1 MMVEK
6 VLSRSVRLMC
16 AGGMALGA
24 TVAIAQDNTTAPAT
38 TAMQRVEVTGSR
50 IPSLNTEGSSP
61 ITTLSAKD
69 IKADGPKNTEDLLNN
84 LPQVFASQGAAISNG
99 ATGTATVDLR
109 GMGASRTLVLVNGKR
124 LPSGSATT
132 TAADLNEIPSQ
143 LIQRVEVLTGGAGA
157 VYGSGAVAGVVNFI
171 MKDNFTGVEVQ
182 ANMAGDNHQ
191 QHDDEVQ
198 AVVRKKGYPLPGN
211 AKFDGK
217 KYDFSLLAGANF
229 AENKGNA
236 TFFASYKHA
245 DALLQSQRDYSACS
259 LGASDPGFA
268 CSGSGTSIARI
279 NTFTPDANG
288 NPRKYVSAT
297 DAYNFGPLN
306 FFQRPSDQYNFNSTL
321 HYDLADNARLY
332 SDFNVH
338 EYTTDAQIA
347 PGGIFYGQQ
356 ATLAYENPLLNAAW
370 RTALGLN
377 KPGDTATVTVGKRNV
392 EGGPRNSHISDVSF
406 REVLGVKGEVGG
418 WSYDVFGQFARV
430 NHQDSATGYFSTRLI
445 GKALDVIPDPKTGK
459 PVCRSVVDGS
469 DPNCV
474 PYNLYTQGGIT
485 KEALAY
491 LQTSG
496 SNTGYTQQSV
506 FGINLGNDLGA
517 YGIKL
522 PTAENGVGVSVGYEQ
537 RVEKLVLSPDM
548 ENQTGDLS
556 GSGGPTVP
564 VAGAYNVKEAYGEI
578 RVPLLDNMP
587 LSKHLDLSASYRRSN
602 YSTGSDTNTYGAGI
616 DWQPLD
622 VARVRASV
630 QRAARAPNIFEL
642 YTPRAVALAGPTSDP
657 CGGEKPTATQQ
668 QCAFTGLPAS
678 LYGKVAENSTNQ
690 YNGMTGGNPNVKPE
704 TADTVTLGIVLDPI
718 RDLTISIDAFHLKIK
733 SAIQAANAQSVFQQC
748 LTTGNPLYCSLI
760 HRDSLGSLWLLP
772 TGYVEAGTTNIGS
785 QGTSGADIGASY
797 HARLGTLGS
806 MDFTLNGTYTKTYT
820 VENLPGEGSYD
831 CAGLYGPTCNTPT
844 PKWRHKFRANW
855 SSPYN
860 LDLALTWRYFHH
872 VQNDV
877 LDSNKLLT
885 GELDTQR
892 DDHLAS
898 RSYIDLN
905 AAYRLNKKLTLALGV
920 NNLFDKDPPI
930 ASSSSVGTS
939 YGNGN
944 TYPQVY
950 DSYGRFIY
958 VNLTYRF

>member
-1 MMVEK
+1 MAVA
-6 VLSRSVRLMC
+6 
-16 AGGMALGA
+16 AGAAL
-24 TVAIAQDNTTAPAT
+24 AQEASAP
-38 TAMQRVEVTGSR
+38 MQRVEVTGSR
-50 IPSLNTEGSSP
+50 IPTLNTEGSSP

-69 IKADGPKNTEDLLNN
+69 IKLDGPKNTEDLLNN

-157 VYGSGAVAGVVNFI
+157 IYGSGAVAGVVNFI
-171 MKDNFTGVEVQ
+171 MKDNFEGLELQTNLSGS
-182 ANMAGDNHQ
+182 NHQ
-191 QHDDEVQ
+191 QHNDEVQ
-198 AVVRKKGYPLPGN
+198 AVVNKKGFPLPGN
-211 AKFDGK
+211 KNFDGK
-217 KYDFSLLAGANF
+217 KYDFSLLAGSNF
-229 AENKGNA
+229 ADNKGNA
-236 TFFASYKHA
+236 TFFLSTKHS
-245 DALLQSQRDYSACS
+245 DPLLQSARDYSACS

-279 NTFTPDANG
+279 NSFTPDASG

-297 DAYNFGPLN
+297 DAYNFGPVN

-321 HYDLADNARLY
+321 HYDINENARLY

-347 PGGIFYGQQ
+347 AGGIFYGQQ
-356 ATLAYENPLLNAAW
+356 AKLAYENPLLNAAW

-377 KPGDTATVTVGKRNV
+377 KPGDTTTVTVGKRNV

-406 REVLGVKGEVGG
+406 REVLGVKGNLGN

-430 NHQDSATGYFSTRLI
+430 NHQDSATGYFSSRLI
-445 GKALDVIPDPKTGK
+445 TKALDVIPDPKTGA
-459 PVCRSVVDGS
+459 PVCRSVVDGT

-474 PYNLYTQGGIT
+474 PYNLYKPGGIT
-485 KEALAY
+485 QAALNY

-506 FGINLGNDLGA
+506 FGVNMGNDLGS

-522 PTAENGVGVSVGYEQ
+522 PTAENGVGISVGYEQ

-564 VAGAYNVKEAYGEI
+564 VAGSYNVKEAYGEI
-578 RVPLLDNMP
+578 KVPLLDNAP
-587 LSKHLDLSASYRRSN
+587 FSKHLDLSASYRRSN

-616 DWQPLD
+616 DWQP
-622 VARVRASV
+622 VEMARLRGSV

-642 YTPRAVALAGPTSDP
+642 YTPRAVALAGPTDDP
-657 CGGEKPTATQQ
+657 CGGESPKATQQ
-668 QCAFTGLPAS
+668 QCAWTGLPSS
-678 LYGKVAENSTNQ
+678 LYGKVAANSTNQ
-690 YNGMTGGNPNVKPE
+690 YNGMTGGNPDVKPE
-704 TADTVTLGIVLDPI
+704 TADTVTLGFVLDPV
-718 RDLTISIDAFHLKIK
+718 RNLTVTVDAFHLKIK
-733 SAIQAANAQSVFQQC
+733 NAIQGANSQSVFQQC
-748 LTTGNPLYCSLI
+748 LTTGNSLYCNMV

-785 QGTSGADIGASY
+785 QGTSGVDLGASY
-797 HARLGTLGS
+797 RTRLAGIGGL
-806 MDFTLNGTYTKTYT
+806 DFSLNGTFVKSYT
-820 VENLPGEGSYD
+820 VENLPGMGSYD
-831 CAGLYGPTCNTPT
+831 CAGLYGPTCNLPT
-844 PKWRHKFRANW
+844 PKWRHKFRTSW
-855 SSPYN
+855 SSPYGF
-860 LDLALTWRYFHH
+860 DLAVTWRYFDR
-872 VQNDV
+872 VKNDM
-877 LDSNKLLT
+877 LDANPLLN
-885 GELDTQR
+885 GELDTKR
-892 DDHLAS
+892 DAYLAS
-898 RSYIDLN
+898 RSYLDLN
-905 AAYRLNKKLTLALGV
+905 LAYRFNKKLTLAVGV
-920 NNLFDKDPPI
+920 NNLLDKDPPLG
-930 ASSSSVGTS
+930 SSSSVGTS

-944 TYPQVY
+944 TYPQEY

-958 VNLTYRF
+958 ANLTYRF

>member
-6 VLSRSVRLMC
+6 VLSRSVRLMF
-16 AGGMALGA
+16 AGGMALSA
-24 TVAIAQDNTTAPAT
+24 TVAVAQDNTAAPAS

-50 IPSLNTEGSSP
+50 IPALNTEGSSP

-182 ANMAGDNHQ
+182 ANMAGNNHQ
-191 QHDDEVQ
+191 QHDDEAQ
-198 AVVRKKGYPLPGN
+198 AVVNKKGYPLPGN
-211 AKFDGK
+211 KNFDGK

-236 TFFASYKHA
+236 TFFMSYKHA
-245 DALLQSQRDYSACS
+245 DPLLQSARDYSSCS

-279 NTFTPDANG
+279 GSYTPDASG

-297 DAYNFGPLN
+297 DAYNFGPVN

-321 HYDLADNARLY
+321 HYDINENARLY

-347 PGGIFYGQQ
+347 AGGIFYGQQ

-370 RTALGLN
+370 RTALGLA
-377 KPGDTATVTVGKRNV
+377 KPGDSVTVSVGKRNV

-406 REVLGVKGEVGG
+406 REVLGVKGSVGG
-418 WSYDVFGQFARV
+418 WSYDLFGQFARV

-522 PTAENGVGVSVGYEQ
+522 PTASDGVGVSVGYEQ

-564 VAGAYNVKEAYGEI
+564 VAGAYNVKEAYGEV
-578 RVPLLDNMP
+578 RVPLLDNMM
-587 LSKHLDLSASYRRSN
+587 LAKRLDLSASYRRSN
-602 YSTGSDTNTYGAGI
+602 YSTGSDTNTYGVGI
-616 DWQPLD
+616 DWQPVD
-622 VARVRASV
+622 IARVRASV
-630 QRAARAPNIFEL
+630 QRAARAPNIFDL
-642 YTPRAVALAGPTSDP
+642 YTPRAVALAGPTDDP
-657 CGGEKPTATQQ
+657 CGGEKPKASQQ
-668 QCAFTGLPAS
+668 ACAWTGLPAN

-690 YNGMTGGNPNVKPE
+690 YNGMTGGNPDVKPE
-704 TADTVTLGIVLDPI
+704 TADTVTFGIVLDPV
-718 RDLTISIDAFHLKIK
+718 RDLTISVDAFHLKIK
-733 SAIQAANAQSVFQQC
+733 NAIQAANAQSVFQQC
-748 LTTGNPLYCSLI
+748 LTTGNSLYCSLI

-785 QGTSGADIGASY
+785 AGTSGADIGASY
-797 HARLGTLGS
+797 RARLGGMGS
-806 MDFTLNGTYTKTYT
+806 LDFALNGTYVKSYT
-820 VENLPGEGSYD
+820 VENLPGQGTYD

-844 PKWRHKFRANW
+844 PKWRHKFRASW

-860 LDLALTWRYFHH
+860 MDLALTWRYFHS
-872 VQNDV
+872 VKNDM
-877 LDSNKLLT
+877 LDSNPQLA

-905 AAYRLNKKLTLALGV
+905 AAYRFNKKLTLALGV
-920 NNLFDKDPPI
+920 NNLFDKDPPT

-950 DSYGRFIY
+950 DSYGRYIY

>member
-1 MMVEK
+1 MF
-6 VLSRSVRLMC
+6 

-24 TVAIAQDNTTAPAT
+24 TVAAAQDSTAQDAAAS

-50 IPSLNTEGSSP
+50 IPTLNTEGSSP

-109 GMGASRTLVLVNGKR
+109 GMGAARTLVLVNGKR

-171 MKDNFTGVEVQ
+171 MKDNYDGVEVQ

-191 QHDDEVQ
+191 QHDDEAQ
-198 AVVRKKGYPLPGN
+198 AAVTKKGYPLPGN
-211 AKFDGK
+211 KNFDGK

-236 TFFASYKHA
+236 TFFLSYKHA
-245 DALLQSQRDYSACS
+245 DPLLQSARDYSSCS

-279 NTFTPDANG
+279 NSYTPDANG

-321 HYDLADNARLY
+321 HYDLNENARLY

-347 PGGIFYGQQ
+347 AGGIFYGQQ
-356 ATLAYENPLLNAAW
+356 ATLSYEDPLLNAAW

-406 REVLGVKGEVGG
+406 REVLGVKGNVGN

-430 NHQDSATGYFSTRLI
+430 NHQDSATGYFSSRLI

-474 PYNLYTQGGIT
+474 PYNLFTQGGIT

-506 FGINLGNDLGA
+506 FGINLGNDLGN

-522 PTAENGVGVSVGYEQ
+522 PTASDGVGVSVGYEQ

-587 LSKHLDLSASYRRSN
+587 LAKRLDLSASYRRSN
-602 YSTGSDTNTYGAGI
+602 YSTGADTNTYGAGL
-616 DWQPLD
+616 DWQPAD
-622 VARVRASV
+622 IVRVRGSV

-642 YTPRAVALAGPTSDP
+642 YTPRAVALVGPTDDP
-657 CGGEKPTATQQ
+657 CGGDKPKDSQQ
-668 QCAFTGLPAS
+668 QCALTGLPAS
-678 LYGKVAENSTNQ
+678 LYGKVPENSTNQ
-690 YNGMTGGNPNVKPE
+690 YNGMTGGNPDVKPE
-704 TADTVTLGIVLDPI
+704 TADTVTLGFVLDPVK
-718 RDLTISIDAFHLKIK
+718 DLTITVDAFHLKIK
-733 SAIQAANAQSVFQQC
+733 SAIQGVNAQSVFQQC
-748 LTTGNPLYCSLI
+748 LTTGNPLYCNMV

-797 HARLGTLGS
+797 RTRLGGMGAL
-806 MDFTLNGTYTKTYT
+806 DFTMNGTYTRTYT
-820 VENLPGEGSYD
+820 VENLPGQGEYD
-831 CAGLYGPTCNTPT
+831 CAGLYGPTCGTPT
-844 PKWRHKFRANW
+844 PKWRHKFRTTW

-860 LDLALTWRYFHH
+860 LDLALTWRYYHS
-872 VQNDV
+872 VKNDM
-877 LDSNKLLT
+877 LDSNPQLA
-885 GELDTQR
+885 GELDTQH
-892 DDHLAS
+892 DAYLSS

-905 AAYRLNKKLTLALGV
+905 AAYRFSKKLALTLGV

-930 ASSSSVGTS
+930 ASSSSVIGS

-950 DSYGRFIY
+950 DSYGRY
-958 VNLTYRF
+958 VYANLTYRF